1 MDTTDVLNQSDD
13 ADLQSDDESV
23 HSNDEDQDAELIK
36 Q

>member
-13 ADLQSDDESV
+13 ADLQSADESV